1 CILGYCPGG
10 VCFEV
15 SFDYW

>member
-1 CILGYCPGG
+1 CILGYCPGA